1 MGQMMNNTREKHP
14 LDRWTFT
21 ASAATILIL
30 CVPLLLMPETAGEV
44 INRAYDVIT
53 NSLGT
58 LYLWYA
64 IGALCFL
71 GYHAFSRFGGVR
83 LGPADSSPEFATLSW
98 IAMLFCAGIG
108 GVALLGRD

>member
-53 NSLGT
+53 NKPRTEAYRGPGGIQAYFAMERIMCVCIALILPAIAIQPAAALGQQT
-58 LYLWYA
+58 DSI
-64 IGALCFL
+64 IG
-71 GYHAFSRFGGVR
+71 
-83 LGPADSSPEFATLSW
+83 
-98 IAMLFCAGIG
+98 
-108 GVALLGRD
+108 